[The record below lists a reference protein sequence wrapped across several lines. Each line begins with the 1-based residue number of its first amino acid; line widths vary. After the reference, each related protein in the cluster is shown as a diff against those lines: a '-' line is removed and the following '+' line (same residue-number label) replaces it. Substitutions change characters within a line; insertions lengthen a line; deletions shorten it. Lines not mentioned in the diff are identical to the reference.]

1 MRINRAAERATPL
14 LVDVLRRYPPA
25 PVGRNRVS
33 ILVQA
38 LDEKIRTH

>member
-25 PVGRNRVS
+25 PIGHNRVS
-33 ILVQA
+33 ILMKE
-38 LDEKIRTH
+38 LDEKLRTH